1 MMDSLLIGTG
11 EINKAIVLAAM
22 QSPSTIVEV
31 SQKDRS
37 GANSRQ
43 LIIVTPLS
51 KCLSTYYLSVSTIGK
66 GVEQLA
72 TDSVNQMALFE

>member
-37 GANSRQ
+37 GANLRQ
-43 LIIVTPLS
+43 LIIATPLS
-51 KCLSTYYLSVSTIGK
+51 KCLSIYYLSVSTIGK

-72 TDSVNQMALFE
+72 TYSVNQLALFE